1 MWGHTLRTIT
11 LSRRRRRWWGEEG
24 GGAVMKMIHD
34 YCITIF
40 CPLRVF
46 FDLPMIDHRGGQR
59 VWMIMALFARQYIF
73 IVSPFEGN
81 EWMNGLSLQAMKWL
95 LQNVNYYYLQG
106 VLYSLSS
113 CQLLPSRDRMM
124 FTSFQ
129 YLCKLLKI
137 VYLSFLMSAGRYVL
151 GRCLKCTA
159 RYGTLLIPLLSF
171 LYFIYKYIAFTT
183 TRSQWSYL

>member
-1 MWGHTLRTIT
+1 
-11 LSRRRRRWWGEEG
+11 
-24 GGAVMKMIHD
+24 
-34 YCITIF
+34 
-40 CPLRVF
+40 
-46 FDLPMIDHRGGQR
+46 MIDHRGGQR

-151 GRCLKCTA
+151 GRCLKLFHLQIYCFHYDSKPVVILIKPYDRYLRLWSRKYKQFTWIVIFA
-159 RYGTLLIPLLSF
+159 RRSFIRLAIDEVNLIESSVKARFCLDPPNK
-171 LYFIYKYIAFTT
+171 KYNTPM
-183 TRSQWSYL
+183 L